1 MNKKT
6 TIILFIIVI
15 LISIFFIYKKIDLK
29 QKSNTGINPQ
39 SSVVLNEDLVLANSF
54 ETKILNPDDPYV
66 KFDVKYPYF
75 KNASNEFN
83 LKIANLIKDKMEED
97 SNASKDN
104 WLSRFKTQVAGD
116 NIPEVPTNEKD
127 KLSFFSDFTII
138 QSNST
143 YISFILKYGGFSGGA
158 HGYENNVS
166 FNYDIKNKK
175 DIELKDL
182 FSDNPDYL
190 IMLSTKSREYL
201 KNKFAVVTEEDKKNS
216 DPEALK
222 EYVDNMNSMID
233 SGTEPVIDNFSVF
246 TFTPDKIKIYF
257 EQYQVGSYVIGMPEI
272 EIDRK

>member
-1 MNKKT
+1 MNKKI
-6 TIILFIIVI
+6 TIILFTIVI

-54 ETKILNPDDPYV
+54 ETKVLNPDDPYV

-75 KNASNEFN
+75 KNANNEFN
-83 LKIANLIKDKMEED
+83 LKIESLIKDKMEED
-97 SNASKDN
+97 SKASKDN

-190 IMLSTKSREYL
+190 IILSAKSREYL
-201 KNKFAVVTEEDKKNS
+201 KNKFAVVTEEDKKDS

-233 SGTEPVIDNFSVF
+233 SGTEPVVDNFNVF

-257 EQYQVGSYVIGMPEI
+257 EQYQVGPYVIGMPEI

>member
-1 MNKKT
+1 MKKKT
-6 TIILFIIVI
+6 ILILLIIVI
-15 LISIFFIYKKIDLK
+15 LISIFFLYKNKNSRKEVETDT
-29 QKSNTGINPQ
+29 QP
-39 SSVVLNEDLVLANSF
+39 SVVLSEDIVLPNSF
-54 ETKILNPDDPYV
+54 KTKILNPDDPYV

-75 KNASNEFN
+75 KNASKEFN
-83 LKIANLIKDKMEED
+83 LRIENLIKDKMDED
-97 SNASKDN
+97 SKTSKDN

-116 NIPEVPTNEKD
+116 NIPEIPTSEKD

-166 FNYDIKNKK
+166 FNYSVKNKK

-182 FSDNPDYL
+182 FPNNPEYL
-190 IMLSTKSREYL
+190 TFLSTKSREYL
-201 KNKFAVVTEEDKKNS
+201 KNKFAVVTEEDKKDS
-216 DPEALK
+216 DRDALK
-222 EYVDNMNSMID
+222 EYLDNMNSMID
-233 SGTEPVIDNFSVF
+233 SGTEPVVENFSIF

-257 EQYQVGSYVIGMPEI
+257 EQYQVGPYVIGMPEI